1 MSTARAVVVSRPGDR
16 SVLEVREVEVSGPGP
31 GEVQVELAA
40 AGVNFIDVY
49 QRQGIYPCPTPF
61 VLGQEGVGRV
71 VAVGDGVTRAAVGDT
86 VAWCQ
91 PGGSQSS
98 LVNRSENQIVRVPED
113 LDPRLAAA
121 AMMQG
126 LTAHYLITSTHEVR
140 AGEVVLVHAAA
151 GGVGQ
156 LLVQLIVAR
165 GAKVIATAGSP
176 AKLALARAL
185 GAEHTIDYSTAGDL
199 AAEVRAAAGRGVD
212 VVYDGVGRATFDASL
227 ASLRPRG
234 MLVLFGA
241 SSGQVPPF
249 DLQRLNSGGSLYV
262 TRPTIGHH
270 VADAAELDERATDLF
285 RWLREGTLRVRIA
298 GEYPFD
304 RAADAYEVL
313 EGRGSTGKLLL
324 LP

>member
-1 MSTARAVVVSRPGDR
+1 MSRARAVVVSKPGDR
-16 SVLEVREVEVSGPGP
+16 SVLEVRDVEVGDPGP
-31 GEVQVELAA
+31 GEVQVELEA
-40 AGVNFIDVY
+40 AGVNVIDVY
-49 QRQGIYPCPTPF
+49 HRQGVYPGPTPF
-61 VLGQEGVGRV
+61 VLGQEGAGRV

-91 PGGSQSS
+91 PGGSQCSV
-98 LVNRSENQIVRVPED
+98 VNRRADQVVRVPPD
-113 LDPRLAAA
+113 VDTRLAAA
-121 AMMQG
+121 AMLQG
-126 LTAHYLITSTHEVR
+126 LTAHYLTTSTHEVR
-140 AGEVVLVHAAA
+140 AGETVLVHAAA

-165 GAKVIATAGSP
+165 GATVIATAGSP
-176 AKLALARAL
+176 AKLALARQL
-185 GAEHTIDYSTAGDL
+185 GAAHTIDYSTVDDL
-199 AAEVRAAAGRGVD
+199 AAAVRAAAGRGVD

-234 MLVLFGA
+234 TMVLFGA

-262 TRPTIGHH
+262 TRPTLGHH
-270 VADAAELDERATDLF
+270 VSDSFELDERATDLF
-285 RWLREGTLRVRIA
+285 RWLRDGTLRVTIG

-304 RAADAYEVL
+304 RVADAYEVL
-313 EGRGSTGKLLL
+313 EGRRSSGKLLL